1 MDAAITIRRLTVDDV
16 HLAQRTFQV
25 MVDVFDE
32 GSGGLSSG
40 YVASLLAL
48 PGFWAYAAV
57 QEGAPVGGITAHA
70 LPMTRNE
77 STELFIYDLAV
88 LPEHQRQGI
97 GRALVDALRHEGHA
111 AGIRVSFVP
120 ADVEDEHALDFYRAL
135 GGAPAD
141 VTIFTFE
148 QE

>member
-1 MDAAITIRRLTVDDV
+1 MDAAITIRRLTVDDA

-25 MVDVFDE
+25 MADVFEE
-32 GSGGLSSG
+32 GDGELSSA
-40 YVASLLAL
+40 YVAALLAQT
-48 PGFWAYAAV
+48 GFWAFAAV
-57 QEGAPVGGITAHA
+57 RDGVPVGGITAHA

-77 STELFIYDLAV
+77 ATELFIYDLAV
-88 LPEHQRQGI
+88 HPAYQRQGI
-97 GRALVDALRHEGHA
+97 GRALVDALQHEGQA

-120 ADVEDEHALDFYRAL
+120 ADVEDTHALDFYRAL
-135 GGAPAD
+135 GGTPAD